1 METTALEAYEQP
13 SYLAMLLQ
21 SLWSYIV
28 YPVISRGG
36 QKIYFLRNPSFS
48 WWDFYADH
56 QYQNHFCSTLFLGWY
71 LPFSMFTF
79 FRFLWKMAFLANL
92 RTQKNR
98 LSFENMLKR
107 VAFLES
113 ASKSD
118 LKKLGILLFP
128 KKWALSDPP

>member
-36 QKIYFLRNPSFS
+36 VRKSTFYETPVFLDEIF
-48 WWDFYADH
+48 
-56 QYQNHFCSTLFLGWY
+56 TLIINIKTIFAQLIFLACY

-79 FRFLWKMAFLANL
+79 FRFLRKMAFLANL
-92 RTQKNR
+92 RPQSSR

-128 KKWALSDPP
+128 KK